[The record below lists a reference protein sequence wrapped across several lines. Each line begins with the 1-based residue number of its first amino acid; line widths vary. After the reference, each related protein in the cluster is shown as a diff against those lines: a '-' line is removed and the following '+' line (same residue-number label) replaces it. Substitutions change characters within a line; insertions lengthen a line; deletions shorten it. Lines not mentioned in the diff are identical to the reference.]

1 MGSRLFWLSFGGALL
16 ITSLAAWVS
25 WEFFIKP
32 MDAAVRTANL
42 LHEKFQESMGVSPRI
57 LANAGVLFSQK
68 SELESLVLSSGEVSV
83 RESFAGQKPGGGD
96 FSAGADF
103 QAEAGFF
110 FREAL
115 QINVRRGGAIAD
127 VSLPQIK
134 ILRLEMTS
142 PVQFDPGDLAW
153 DGIPDRLQTR
163 ISRYLE
169 RRAKRELV
177 DGGLMKRAEQ
187 ELREKVRSIASHVG
201 CEVVFLSSV
210 EADQGGLPNR

>member
-42 LHEKFQESMGVSPRI
+42 LHEKFQDSMGVSPRI

-142 PVQFDPGDLAW
+142 SVQFDPGDLAW

-187 ELREKVRSIASHVG
+187 ELREKVRHIASQAG

>member
-110 FREAL
+110 FREPL

-169 RRAKRELV
+169 RRAKRGLV

-187 ELREKVRSIASHVG
+187 ELREKVRRIALQAG
-201 CEVVFLSSV
+201 CDVVFRSAGESQLY
-210 EADQGGLPNR
+210 

>member
-83 RESFAGQKPGGGD
+83 RESFAGQKPDGGD

-142 PVQFDPGDLAW
+142 PVQFDPGELAW

-187 ELREKVRSIASHVG
+187 ELREKVRRIASQVG
-201 CEVVFLSSV
+201 CEVVFLSSG

>member
-142 PVQFDPGDLAW
+142 PVQFDPGDLDW
-153 DGIPDRLQTR
+153 EGIPDRLQTR

-187 ELREKVRSIASHVG
+187 ELREKVRHIALQAG
-201 CEVVFLSSV
+201 CEVVFRSAGV
-210 EADQGGLPNR
+210 AEVN

>member
-25 WEFFIKP
+25 WKFFIKP

-42 LHEKFQESMGVSPRI
+42 LHEKFQDSMGVSPRI

-96 FSAGADF
+96 FSAGAGF
-103 QAEAGFF
+103 RAEGGIF
-110 FREAL
+110 FREPF
-115 QINVRRGGAIAD
+115 QINVRRGGVVAD
-127 VSLPQIK
+127 VILPQVK
-134 ILRLEMTS
+134 ILRLEITT
-142 PVQFDPGDLAW
+142 PVQFDAQDLVW

-163 ISRYLE
+163 ITKALE
-169 RRAKRELV
+169 RRAKRDLLE
-177 DGGLMKRAEQ
+177 GGLLKRAEH
-187 ELREKVRSIASHVG
+187 ELREKVRHIASQAG
-201 CEVVFLSSV
+201 CEVVFVGS
-210 EADQGGLPNR
+210 E

>member
-42 LHEKFQESMGVSPRI
+42 LHEKFQDSMGVSPRI

-68 SELESLVLSSGEVSV
+68 SELESLVFSSGEVSV

-187 ELREKVRSIASHVG
+187 ELREKVRRIASQAG
-201 CEVVFLSSV
+201 CEVVFLSSG

>member
-42 LHEKFQESMGVSPRI
+42 LHEKFQDSMGVSPRI

-83 RESFAGQKPGGGD
+83 QESFAGQKPGGGD

-187 ELREKVRSIASHVG
+187 ELREKVRRIASQAG
-201 CEVVFLSSV
+201 CEVVFLSSG

>member
-42 LHEKFQESMGVSPRI
+42 LHEKFQDSMGVSPRI

-68 SELESLVLSSGEVSV
+68 SELESLVFSSGEVSV

-187 ELREKVRSIASHVG
+187 ELREKVRRIAWVAG
-201 CEVVFLSSV
+201 CEVVFLSSG

>member
-42 LHEKFQESMGVSPRI
+42 LHEKFQDSMGVSPRI

-83 RESFAGQKPGGGD
+83 RESFVGQKPGGGD

-142 PVQFDPGDLAW
+142 PVQFDPGELAW

-187 ELREKVRSIASHVG
+187 ELREKVRRIASQVG
-201 CEVVFLSSV
+201 CEVVFVSSG
-210 EADQGGLPNR
+210 EADQGGSPNR

>member
-16 ITSLAAWVS
+16 ITSLTAWVS

-42 LHEKFQESMGVSPRI
+42 LHEKFQESLGVSPRI

-68 SELESLVLSSGEVSV
+68 SELESLVLSSDEVSV

-103 QAEAGFF
+103 QADAGFF
-110 FREAL
+110 FREPL

-169 RRAKRELV
+169 RRAKGDLV
-177 DGGLMKRAEQ
+177 EGGLVKQAEQ
-187 ELREKVRSIASHVG
+187 ELREKIRLIASQAG
-201 CEVVFLSSV
+201 CDVVFLRSG

>member
-83 RESFAGQKPGGGD
+83 RESFAGQRPGGGD

-110 FREAL
+110 FREPL

-169 RRAKRELV
+169 RRAKRGLV

-187 ELREKVRSIASHVG
+187 ELREKVRRIALQAG
-201 CEVVFLSSV
+201 CDVVFRSAGESQLY
-210 EADQGGLPNR
+210 

>member
-16 ITSLAAWVS
+16 ITSLTAWVS

-42 LHEKFQESMGVSPRI
+42 LHEKFQESLGVSPRI

-68 SELESLVLSSGEVSV
+68 SELESLVLSSGKVSV

-110 FREAL
+110 FREPL
-115 QINVRRGGAIAD
+115 QINVRRGGAVAD
-127 VSLPQIK
+127 VILPQIK
-134 ILRLEMTS
+134 ILRLEIAS
-142 PVQFDPGDLAW
+142 PLSIEPAYLAW
-153 DGIPDRLQTR
+153 DAIPDRLQTR
-163 ISRYLE
+163 ISRSLE

-177 DGGLMKRAEQ
+177 ESGLVKKAEQ
-187 ELREKVRSIASHVG
+187 ELREKVRHIASQAG
-201 CEVVFLSSV
+201 CDVVFLSSR
-210 EADQGGLPNR
+210 EADQGALPNR

>member
-134 ILRLEMTS
+134 ILRLEMSS

-153 DGIPDRLQTR
+153 KALSDRLQTR
-163 ISRYLE
+163 VSRSLE
-169 RRAKRELV
+169 RRAKRDLLE
-177 DGGLMKRAEQ
+177 GGLLKRAEH
-187 ELREKVRSIASHVG
+187 ELREKVRHIASQAE
-201 CEVVFLSSV
+201 CEVVFVGSDKTSL
-210 EADQGGLPNR
+210 EE